1 MIRIKAVDTENI
13 LAVCRLSTGQEV
25 CPPRTLCSAC
35 TALSIARS
43 KFNPDMYVNAIY
55 EGNTVIGF
63 FMYERR
69 QEMAETARICNF
81 MLSEETRH
89 KEQEE
94 KAFEHILRGLK
105 FQGVRKVFL
114 ALDEADEIAKD
125 LYRAFDFHISEAG
138 YVLTL

>member
-1 MIRIKAVDTENI
+1 MIKIKVVDTENI
-13 LAVCRLSTGQEV
+13 LDVCGLTAGHEF
-25 CPPRTLCSAC
+25 CPTQSPCSVC

-55 EGNTVIGF
+55 EGNTVIGY

-69 QEMAETARICNF
+69 EEMAETATIYSF
-81 MLSEETRH
+81 MLGGKTRH

-114 ALDEADEIAKD
+114 ALSEADETARD
-125 LYRAFDFHISEAG
+125 LYRAFGFHISEEG